1 MRVKGAGAARLAA
14 VVLVVSLT
22 AGACGTKHDD
32 PTPTA
37 PATASAAPT
46 ASGPTAVPSVTAASQ
61 TPLAAE
67 PISVLLIGM
76 DTTPTGHGA
85 SADTLILVTVDPAN
99 GRAAMFGIP
108 RNMLNLPLPA
118 GATSAACPGWSTT
131 MIMSVYTY
139 AQTHPNCLPGVKGY
153 PALEEVVSAITGVQ
167 VAGAIAIDLLGFV
180 AVVDKLGG
188 IDINVPTELRDAS
201 YPAPEGTG
209 NIVIDIK
216 PGLQHMDGHT
226 ALAYARSRHQD
237 SDYGRMA
244 RQQAVLLALRRSV
257 SPTSLVSLL
266 PSLQSLVSTDI
277 SSGSIQG
284 LVGAVARVS
293 PCNVKGTEFIPPAY
307 KAALDDATVAS
318 IKSVVAGALDAAS
331 PSPGASVSPVAGC

>member
-99 GRAAMFGIP
+99 GRAAAQQVRDAFGIGK
-108 RNMLNLPLPA
+108 LVEDDVVTSGHVLVIVGTDLPVPSGLRTA
-118 GATSAACPGWSTT
+118 GAAFS
-131 MIMSVYTY
+131 
-139 AQTHPNCLPGVKGY
+139 
-153 PALEEVVSAITGVQ
+153 PATAGSSIHSLAGDAETG
-167 VAGAIAIDLLGFV
+167 
-180 AVVDKLGG
+180 
-188 IDINVPTELRDAS
+188 
-201 YPAPEGTG
+201 
-209 NIVIDIK
+209 
-216 PGLQHMDGHT
+216 
-226 ALAYARSRHQD
+226 AR
-237 SDYGRMA
+237 
-244 RQQAVLLALRRSV
+244 
-257 SPTSLVSLL
+257 
-266 PSLQSLVSTDI
+266 
-277 SSGSIQG
+277 
-284 LVGAVARVS
+284 
-293 PCNVKGTEFIPPAY
+293 
-307 KAALDDATVAS
+307 
-318 IKSVVAGALDAAS
+318 SVVAARAATSVAAS
-331 PSPGASVSPVAGC
+331 VPCVN